1 MLHSLKRTCQSSSHL
16 NVLFQKENN
25 IKENYCF
32 FKSKHCFISFK
43 KKNQKENP
51 SRVALYNLLT
61 QKSVA
66 MNFSSLLFFSAKK
79 YVKKCATKKKCKPNQ
94 IVSCQSQV
102 PPQPLPCVTMNHSIL
117 RVTQLTI

>member
-43 KKNQKENP
+43 KKKQKENP

-66 MNFSSLLFFSAKK
+66 MNFSSLLFFLLKIMLK
-79 YVKKCATKKKCKPNQ
+79 NVQQKKK
-94 IVSCQSQV
+94 
-102 PPQPLPCVTMNHSIL
+102 
-117 RVTQLTI
+117 